1 MYYFINLANLV
12 YSCYTLDILLRS
24 LPPHDEG
31 YIMINYSKDGMI
43 DSLYGM
49 APPTKEALGEIQ
61 KKVDIAIKQMGDRY
75 LLAKPVERLNG

>member
-1 MYYFINLANLV
+1 
-12 YSCYTLDILLRS
+12 
-24 LPPHDEG
+24 
-31 YIMINYSKDGMI
+31 MINYSKDGMI